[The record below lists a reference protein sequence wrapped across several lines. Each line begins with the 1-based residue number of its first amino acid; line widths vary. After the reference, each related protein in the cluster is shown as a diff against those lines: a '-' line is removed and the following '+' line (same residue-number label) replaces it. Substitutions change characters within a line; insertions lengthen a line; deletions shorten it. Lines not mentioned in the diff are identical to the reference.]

1 MTTDTPPQ
9 RLLVFDDEIDVS
21 FTLCAIAETA
31 GFETSATT
39 SSADFFHQLT
49 NWRPTH
55 LIIDLQ
61 MPNIDGVEILHTLAD
76 LDCNATVIITSG
88 LGIRVLEAAG
98 RAATENGLRVS
109 GVLPKP
115 FTPRTLRALLGKDA
129 NLLTAPPQQ
138 SHPHDLDIGEAELQL
153 ALERQQ
159 FIPWYQP
166 KISCASGEIV
176 GFECLAR
183 WQHSTLGL
191 IMPDRF
197 IPVAERSGLINQLS
211 RQIFAQA
218 LTWHGESFQGTP
230 IKIALNMSARILTD
244 KDFPRWLMEQCSQSH
259 VQPSQ
264 VILEITETSTLEDPI
279 AMLEFLTQ
287 FRIKGFNL
295 SIDDFGVGYSSMIQL
310 ARLPFSEMKID
321 KMFIMTAS
329 QSEESQK
336 IATAIAGLGR
346 ALELYV
352 TAEGVED
359 QWTLNF
365 LREIGCDAAQGYL
378 IARPMAANAALAWAQ
393 SRAPKDKN

>member
-1 MTTDTPPQ
+1 MD
-9 RLLVFDDEIDVS
+9 
-21 FTLCAIAETA
+21 CK
-31 GFETSATT
+31 AT
-39 SSADFFHQLT
+39 
-49 NWRPTH
+49 N
-55 LIIDLQ
+55 
-61 MPNIDGVEILHTLAD
+61 
-76 LDCNATVIITSG
+76 IITRG

-115 FTPRTLRALLGKDA
+115 FTPRTLRALLGKDSDQLNA
-129 NLLTAPPQQ
+129 RPPQP
-138 SHPHDLDIGEAELQL
+138 SPRDLDIGEAELRL

-159 FIPWYQP
+159 FSPWYQP
-166 KISCASGEIV
+166 KISCATGELV

-183 WQHSTLGL
+183 WHYSNFRL

-218 LTWHGESFQGTP
+218 LAWHGEAFTGTQ

-244 KDFPRWLMEQCSQSH
+244 KDFPRWLMDQCAQTN
-259 VQPSQ
+259 VQPHQ

-321 KMFIMTAS
+321 KMFIMSAPH
-329 QSEESQK
+329 SEESQK

-346 ALELYV
+346 ALGLYV

-359 QWTLNF
+359 PWTLNF
-365 LREIGCDAAQGYL
+365 LRDIGCDAAQGYH
-378 IARPMAANAALAWAQ
+378 IARPMEAGAALAWAQ
-393 SRAPKDKN
+393 RQPKEGGKPQ